1 MNNVLVVYGKNHIEI
16 KHIRKTLGISYKS
29 NGSGVYYYNNPTWKP
44 AKLSISTLRSL
55 HVNLVEIPLEN
66 LSEIVLL
73 LKLGMTEQDVID
85 FLNTKPLR

>member
-1 MNNVLVVYGKNHIEI
+1 MNNLLVVYGKNLIEI
-16 KHIRKTLGISYKS
+16 KYIKKTLGISYKS
-29 NGSGVYYYNNPTWKP
+29 NGSGVYYYNNPIWKP
-44 AKLSISTLRSL
+44 AASSIITLRL
-55 HVNLVEIPLEN
+55 HVNLVEIPLED